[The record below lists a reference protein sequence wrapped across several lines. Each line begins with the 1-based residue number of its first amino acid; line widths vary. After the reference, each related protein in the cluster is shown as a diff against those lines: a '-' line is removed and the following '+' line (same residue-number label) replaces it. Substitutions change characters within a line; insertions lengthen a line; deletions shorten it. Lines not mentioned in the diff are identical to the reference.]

1 MYGFYIYRG
10 KSHPLNEAKIRKM
23 NLENSNDDYIFMRC
37 PDCGTY
43 MRFEGGPTGMIDGK
57 YVCDDCGKEVDET
70 EAYDILGKENDNF
83 EKEISQGLKNYYE
96 SDQSLYDICSG
107 DW

>member
-1 MYGFYIYRG
+1 
-10 KSHPLNEAKIRKM
+10 
-23 NLENSNDDYIFMRC
+23 
-37 PDCGTY
+37 
-43 MRFEGGPTGMIDGK
+43 MIDGK

-70 EAYDILGKENDNF
+70 EAYDILGEENDNF
-83 EKEISQGLKNYYE
+83 EKEISKGLKNYYE